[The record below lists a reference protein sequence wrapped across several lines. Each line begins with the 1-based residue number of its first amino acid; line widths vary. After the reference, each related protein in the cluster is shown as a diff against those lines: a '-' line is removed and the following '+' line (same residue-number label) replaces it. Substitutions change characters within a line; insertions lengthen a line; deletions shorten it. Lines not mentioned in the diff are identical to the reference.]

1 MKELLEVDKSF
12 NEGMFITKVNNIY
25 VTLKTC
31 IMMRNLDRIRH
42 FLSKAVEDKY
52 DEIIN
57 RLKEDKKINMFD
69 ELNVKESKITNI
81 EITEDKII
89 ITVKLISRYMDY
101 IIDSDTKKYI
111 SGINDHRIEKEN
123 TLVFE
128 KIINA
133 KNYGLIKKCPTCGA
147 SIDLNKDGKCPYC
160 KKIFDA
166 ENYDYI
172 LTSIKEGV

>member
-1 MKELLEVDKSF
+1 MDELLKVDKTF
-12 NEGMFITKVNNIY
+12 NESMFITKVNNIF
-25 VTLKTC
+25 VMLKSCVMT
-31 IMMRNLDRIRH
+31 RNLDRVRH
-42 FLSKAVEDKY
+42 FISLELEKEY

-57 RLKEDKKINMFD
+57 RLKEENEINMYD
-69 ELNVKESKITNI
+69 ELNVKDTKIKNI
-81 EITEDKII
+81 EITEEKII
-89 ITVKLISRYMDY
+89 ITVNLTSRYMDY
-101 IIDSDTKKYI
+101 IIDANTKEYI
-111 SGINDHRIEKEN
+111 SGVNDHRIEKEN

-147 SIDLNKDGKCPYC
+147 SINLNKSGKCPYC
-160 KKIFDA
+160 RNIFDA